1 MLKLC
6 ALSCN
11 GRRRVGVQPHLG
23 PVAQVLKIKMW
34 LVNSSS
40 KISYFLLPSRKSAN
54 ALLGIYWH
62 FKKIKPLIFTFRA
75 KCVSRLFSL
84 QFQNILAIRKV
95 TQFQIYQNMWIISI
109 LTYDTSLNLLIVSDF
124 LKSKFATQ
132 RAIKFFQAKIW
143 GNPFRQQILIRSVIP
158 VFGIRHTTFRR
169 VPDWKGRPQ
178 ISLNLWF
185 CGPLRKKGSLYIGA
199 ATPSEISYWT
209 FCWRRVSQS
218 PLPFFVR

>member
-1 MLKLC
+1 MLFMVHKYE
-6 ALSCN
+6 
-11 GRRRVGVQPHLG
+11 
-23 PVAQVLKIKMW
+23 IDT
-34 LVNSSS
+34 
-40 KISYFLLPSRKSAN
+40 
-54 ALLGIYWH
+54 
-62 FKKIKPLIFTFRA
+62 FKKIKPLRFAFRV
-75 KCVSRLFSL
+75 KWLSWLFSL

-132 RAIKFFQAKIW
+132 RAIKFFQAKMW
-143 GNPFRQQILIRSVIP
+143 GNPFRQQILIRSVIQ
-158 VFGIRHTTFRR
+158 VSRIRHSTFRR

>member
-11 GRRRVGVQPHLG
+11 GRRRVGVQTHLG

-84 QFQNILAIRKV
+84 QFQNILPIRKV

-109 LTYDTSLNLLIVSDF
+109 LTYN
-124 LKSKFATQ
+124 TQ
-132 RAIKFFQAKIW
+132 PKYFDSIRFPEIQICYTVR
-143 GNPFRQQILIRSVIP
+143 NQILPGQNVKKSISAANLDQICDTR
-158 VFGIRHTTFRR
+158 FR
-169 VPDWKGRPQ
+169 D
-178 ISLNLWF
+178 
-185 CGPLRKKGSLYIGA
+185 
-199 ATPSEISYWT
+199 
-209 FCWRRVSQS
+209 
-218 PLPFFVR
+218 